1 MEKALSSR
9 YAYRGRAVKL
19 RVDRVRFPSGRETTR
34 EVVEHADSVVI
45 VPLDE
50 RGRVLLI
57 RQYRYSIDRVLLELP
72 AGGLEPGESPEECVV
87 RELREE
93 TGYLPRR
100 VELLG
105 GFYASPGYCTEYLYL
120 YLASDLEFSPLTAE
134 DTENISVV
142 PVAREEVPGLIAGGE
157 IIDAKTIAGL
167 YLWMNR
173 GERLCP

>member
-1 MEKALSSR
+1 MERCISSH
-9 YAYRGRAVKL
+9 YAYQGRAVRL
-19 RVDRVRFPSGRETTR
+19 RVDHVRFPSGRETTR

-45 VPLDE
+45 VPVDD

-57 RQYRYSIDRVLLELP
+57 RQYRYSIDKTLLELP
-72 AGGLEPGESPEECVV
+72 AGGLERGESPEECVV

-105 GFYASPGYCTEYLYL
+105 GFYASPGYSTEYLYL
-120 YLASDLEFSPLTAE
+120 YLAFDLEFSPLTAE

-142 PVAREEVPGLIAGGE
+142 PVAPEEIHRLIANRE

-167 YLWMNR
+167 YLWR
-173 GERLCP
+173 SKTS